1 MRRWAAGAFRRA
13 PGPDRHWGRQI
24 WGQRLWWLGVPALL
38 LAWAVFAGNFRITQ
52 VETRLVE
59 GTYILDAQIDYRFSP
74 EALEALNNGVPLT
87 ILMQFQVRSKD
98 AWMWDSS
105 VTELQ
110 LRYAI
115 RHKPLSDTYEVYR
128 LPGAGGRTF
137 VTPAAAIAAL
147 GEIRGLELVKQ
158 DRLAPDTAYEVQ
170 FKVSLDIEELPLPLR
185 PTAYL
190 SGAWKLASPWT
201 RWPLT
206 P

>member
-1 MRRWAAGAFRRA
+1 
-13 PGPDRHWGRQI
+13 
-24 WGQRLWWLGVPALL
+24 VPALL
-38 LAWAVFAGNFRITQ
+38 LTWSVLAGYFVVTQ
-52 VETRLVE
+52 VQTRLVD
-59 GTYILDAQIDYRFSP
+59 GTYVLDAQIHYRFSP

-87 ILMQFQVRSKD
+87 ILMQFQVRPKD
-98 AWMWDSS
+98 AWIWDSN

-128 LPGAGGRTF
+128 LPGTSGRTF

-147 GEIRGLELVKQ
+147 GEIRGLELVEQ
-158 DRLAPDTAYEVQ
+158 SRLDPETVYEVQ
-170 FKVSLDIEELPLPLR
+170 LKVSLDIEELPLPLR

-201 RWPLT
+201 KWPLT

>member
-1 MRRWAAGAFRRA
+1 MRLGVAGEPCRSRGPGRHRGRR
-13 PGPDRHWGRQI
+13 P
-24 WGQRLWWLGVPALL
+24 WWLAGPGLL
-38 LAWAVFAGNFRITQ
+38 LAWGVFAGSFVVTQ
-52 VETRLVE
+52 VQTRLVD
-59 GTYILDAQIDYRFSP
+59 GTYLLDAQVHYRFSP

-87 ILMQFQVRSKD
+87 ILMQFQVRPKD
-98 AWMWDSS
+98 AWIWDSN

-128 LPGAGGRTF
+128 LPGTSGRTF

-147 GEIRGLELVKQ
+147 GEIRGLELVEQ

-190 SGAWKLASPWT
+190 SGSWKLASPWT
-201 RWPLT
+201 KWPLT

>member
-1 MRRWAAGAFRRA
+1 MRLGAAGMLRRSPGPGRRWWR
-13 PGPDRHWGRQI
+13 P
-24 WGQRLWWLGVPALL
+24 LWWLAVPALL
-38 LAWAVFAGNFRITQ
+38 LTWSVLAGYFVVTQ
-52 VETRLVE
+52 VQTRLVD
-59 GTYILDAQIDYRFSP
+59 GTYVLDAQIHYRFSP

-87 ILMQFQVRSKD
+87 ILMQFQVRPKD
-98 AWMWDSS
+98 AWIWDSN

-128 LPGAGGRTF
+128 LPGTSGRTF

-147 GEIRGLELVKQ
+147 GEIRGLELVEQ
-158 DRLAPDTAYEVQ
+158 SRLDPETVYEVQ
-170 FKVSLDIEELPLPLR
+170 LKVSLDIEELPLPLR

-201 RWPLT
+201 KWPLT